1 MGQTNM
7 AQFLYCALI
16 WLGLVA
22 SAFSEELK
30 ITVHSTSGGAMIHA
44 RVFAKHMAKYT
55 SENIIVRAMPGA
67 SGIVQANYLYNAAP
81 KDGSEI
87 GTIDAKIFVQS
98 ITKANTVQFDLA
110 KFGWLGSAVDAR
122 QEPYVLWSKVGAT
135 ELIAGSEGG
144 FAINPISLVN
154 SILRWNMRDVVGYGD
169 QAQAK
174 LAFEKGEINLVAY
187 SLTGIRATSP
197 AWLKDPTI
205 LPVIQ
210 YGAGIK
216 RHRDLPFVPTVTEF
230 SATDGDRDLIK
241 SYENLLILSRAFA
254 APPNIPEARLA
265 HLRAIFERTVTDQEY
280 RDDAAKIGVIVSP
293 VSWREAEELVKGM
306 KAIPP
311 DTVAR
316 LKQF

>member
-1 MGQTNM
+1 M
-7 AQFLYCALI
+7 
-16 WLGLVA
+16 
-22 SAFSEELK
+22 
-30 ITVHSTSGGAMIHA
+30 
-44 RVFAKHMAKYT
+44 
-55 SENIIVRAMPGA
+55 
-67 SGIVQANYLYNAAP
+67 
-81 KDGSEI
+81 
-87 GTIDAKIFVQS
+87 
-98 ITKANTVQFDLA
+98 KANTIQFDLT

-122 QEPYVLWSKVGAT
+122 QEPYVLWSKAGAT

-197 AWLKDPTI
+197 VWLKDTTI
-205 LPVIQ
+205 LPVMQ

-216 RHRDLPFVPTVTEF
+216 RHRDLPLVPTVTEF
-230 SATDGDRDLIK
+230 AATDGDRDLIK

-254 APPNIPEARLA
+254 APPGVPEARLA
-265 HLRAIFERTVTDQEY
+265 YLRVLFERVFTDQEY

-293 VSWREAEELVKGM
+293 VSWREAEEIVKGM
-306 KAIPP
+306 KQIPP
-311 DTVAR
+311 DTVIR

>member
-1 MGQTNM
+1 
-7 AQFLYCALI
+7 
-16 WLGLVA
+16 
-22 SAFSEELK
+22 
-30 ITVHSTSGGAMIHA
+30 MIHA
-44 RVFAKHMAKYT
+44 RVFAKHMAKHT

-154 SILRWNMRDVVGYGD
+154 SILRWEMRDVVGYGD

-205 LPVIQ
+205 LPIMQ
-210 YGAGIK
+210 YGSGLR

-230 SATDGDRDLIK
+230 AATDGDRDLIK

-254 APPNIPEARLA
+254 APPGVPEVRLA
-265 HLRAIFERTVTDQEY
+265 HLRAIFERTVTDPEY

-293 VSWREAEELVKGM
+293 VSWREAEEIVKGM
-306 KAIPP
+306 KQIPP

>member
-1 MGQTNM
+1 M

-22 SAFSEELK
+22 SAFAEELK
-30 ITVHSTSGGAMIHA
+30 VTVHSASGGAMIHA
-44 RVFAKHMAKYT
+44 RVFAKHMAKHT

-98 ITKANTVQFDLA
+98 ITKASTVQFDLA

-122 QEPYVLWSKVGAT
+122 EEPYVLWSKVGAT

-144 FAINPISLVN
+144 FAINPVSLVN

-205 LPVIQ
+205 LPVMQ
-210 YGAGIK
+210 YGAGLK
-216 RHRDLPFVPTVTEF
+216 RHRDLPFVPTFTEF

-254 APPNIPEARLA
+254 APPGVPEARLA
-265 HLRAIFERTVTDQEY
+265 YLRVLFERVFTDQEY

-293 VSWREAEELVKGM
+293 VSWREAEEIVKGM
-306 KAIPP
+306 KEISP
-311 DTVAR
+311 DTVSR

>member
-1 MGQTNM
+1 M
-7 AQFLYCALI
+7 AHIYRFALI
-16 WLGLVA
+16 FLCLV
-22 SAFSEELK
+22 STAFAEDLK
-30 ITVHSTSGGAMIHA
+30 FVVHSASGGAMIHA
-44 RVFAKHMAKYT
+44 RVFAKHMAKHT
-55 SENIIVRAMPGA
+55 SESIVIRAMPGA
-67 SGIVQANYLYNAAP
+67 AGVVQANYLYNAAS

-98 ITKANTVQFDLA
+98 ITKPGPVQFDLA

-122 QEPYVLWSKVGAT
+122 QEPYVLWSKAGTT
-135 ELIAGSEGG
+135 ELIAGSESG
-144 FAINPISLVN
+144 FSINPISLVN
-154 SILRWNMRDVVGYGD
+154 SILRWDMREVIGYGD

-187 SLTGIRATSP
+187 SLTGIRATNP

-205 LPVIQ
+205 LPIMQ
-210 YGAGIK
+210 YGAGLK

-230 SATDGDRDLIK
+230 AATDGDRDLIK

-254 APPNIPEARLA
+254 APPGVPGARLTY
-265 HLRAIFERTVTDQEY
+265 LRVLFERTFTDPEY

-293 VSWREAEELVKGM
+293 VSWREAEEIVKGI

-311 DTVAR
+311 NTVLR
-316 LKQF
+316 LKHF

>member
-1 MGQTNM
+1 M